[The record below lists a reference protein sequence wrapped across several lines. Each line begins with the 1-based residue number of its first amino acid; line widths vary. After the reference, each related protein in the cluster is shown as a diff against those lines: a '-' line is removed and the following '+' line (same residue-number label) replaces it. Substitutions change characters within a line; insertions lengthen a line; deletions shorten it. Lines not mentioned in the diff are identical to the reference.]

1 MIKVRARAA
10 NAAEVEIYSPIGETW
25 YGDGLTA
32 KRFRDELK
40 ALGNVTEITV
50 RINSPGGEVFDG
62 FSIYNALKEHP
73 ATVTVYIDGLAAS
86 IASVIAMA
94 GDRIYMG
101 DGAMFMVH
109 SPWTIAMGD
118 AEDMRAT
125 ADMLDKIEVGLVDAY
140 VAQTGQE
147 RSVVEGWMSGETW
160 FTRAEAI
167 EAGLAHGVSGETPA
181 EATQEDPAS
190 SSASD
195 MWAQMKRLAS
205 AQFQQFAQ
213 ARSSKAPQLPAEIL
227 MSAPADST
235 SSEEVTMTI
244 EKTSATA
251 AADTR
256 EQVLAAETNRR
267 SEIRSRFGNFADA
280 HRALLDACL
289 DDAGCTPDAAS
300 AKLLAKLGEGVEP
313 LRPAAS
319 VSAGV
324 DSRDKF
330 VAGVSNAILARAGVE
345 KVVAGNEYAGAGLQR
360 ICRAVLSRA
369 GVPHVDRLEG
379 SALAAKVF
387 ATMGTSD
394 FPLLL
399 ANTANKALRAAYE
412 AAPSTWQTWAK
423 QGEVSDFKSNSRLQL
438 GSFNSL
444 AVIPE
449 GAEYKATSMSEEGE
463 TIQAQTKGRYISLT
477 RQMIIND
484 DLGAF
489 NDRAARL
496 GFAARRTVNEDVYA
510 KLAANPTMSDTGA
523 LFNSTAVTT
532 AGGHANLA
540 GSGAA
545 ISVATIAAGEAAM
558 ALQKDKDLKTTLNL
572 SPRFILVPRGK
583 RVVAWEIL
591 NSPSDPASSNA
602 NKRNYAASLAL
613 EIISDAELDKAS
625 ATAWYLATDPM
636 VAPLIEVAFL
646 NGSDT
651 PYTEEDVDF
660 FTDAMLM
667 KVRLDYG
674 VAAIDWRAGWK
685 NPGA

>member
-1 MIKVRARAA
+1 MIKVQARGSAA
-10 NAAEVEIYSPIGETW
+10 ADVEIYAPIGENW

-32 KRFRDELK
+32 KRFRDDLK
-40 ALGNVTEITV
+40 ALGNVSEITV

-73 ATVTVYIDGLAAS
+73 AKVTVYIDGLAAS

-94 GDRIYMG
+94 GDAVYMG

-118 AEDMRAT
+118 AGDMRQT
-125 ADMLDKIEVGLVDAY
+125 ADMLDKISVGLVDAY
-140 VAQTGQE
+140 VAGTEQP
-147 RSVVEGWMSGETW
+147 RDVVEGWMAGETW
-160 FTRAEAI
+160 FTRDEAI
-167 EAGLAHGVSGETPA
+167 AAGLADGPTTTA
-181 EATQEDPAS
+181 
-190 SSASD
+190 
-195 MWAQMKRLAS
+195 
-205 AQFQQFAQ
+205 
-213 ARSSKAPQLPAEIL
+213 
-227 MSAPADST
+227 APAALLDRQALARERFHAFAAALKASPPDGSLT
-235 SSEEVTMTI
+235 PQIAADPSLSATADQPSKEDVNMTTA
-244 EKTSATA
+244 KTSAND
-251 AADTR
+251 AADSR
-256 EQVLAAETNRR
+256 EQVLAAETTRR
-267 SEIRSRFGNFADA
+267 AEIRSRFSPFVGE
-280 HRALLDACL
+280 HRALMDACL
-289 DDAGCTPDAAS
+289 DDVNCTPEQAS
-300 AKLLAKLGEGVEP
+300 QKLLAKLGEGVA
-313 LRPAAS
+313 RPVAVPTAS
-319 VSAGV
+319 VTV
-324 DSRDKF
+324 DGRDKF
-330 VAGVSNAILARAGVE
+330 VAGVSNAILARGGVE
-345 KVVAGNEYAGAGLQR
+345 KIEAGNEFAGAGLQR
-360 ICRAVLSRA
+360 ICRAVLARA

-379 SALAAKVF
+379 TSLAAKVF
-387 ATMGTSD
+387 SSMSSSD

-412 AAPSTWQTWAK
+412 AAPSTWQLWAK
-423 QGEVSDFKSNSRLQL
+423 KGEVSDFKSNSRLQV

-449 GAEYKATSMSEEGE
+449 GAEYKATAMSEEGE

-477 RQMIIND
+477 RQMVIND

-489 NDRAARL
+489 LDRAARL

-540 GSGAA
+540 GSGAV

-558 ALQKDKDLKTTLNL
+558 AVQKDKDLRTTLNL
-572 SPRFILVPRGK
+572 SPRFLLAPRGK
-583 RVVAWEIL
+583 RLAAWEIL
-591 NSPSDPASSNA
+591 NSPTDPSQSNSA
-602 NKRNYAASLAL
+602 KRNYAASLAL
-613 EIISDAELDKAS
+613 EIVSDSELDKAS

-636 VAPLIEVAFL
+636 VAALIEVAFL
-646 NGSDT
+646 GGNDT